1 MEKSEVL
8 QIRIQNHQK
17 SFKTNVIGV
26 SLGGKE
32 KAKTR
37 KKKLHNEKNSLA
49 KANIQ

>member
-37 KKKLHNEKNSLA
+37 KKKNYIMKKTH
-49 KANIQ
+49 